1 MMNEKVTDTAT
12 KIIIIMII
20 FTMLGF
26 FGFLIYLFCYADIN
40 EDTISMNEPVYSEA
54 NIAYEE
60 NITEISQNKQTIEL
74 ISNSSNNSE
83 ILEGSSTKIKYY
95 YDQLENNAKIIYDA
109 LENNKDNFKKG
120 NYIVNLSTRFNSL
133 LHQSDGERLLT
144 DACQSAWDAFTYD
157 NPDIFYIE
165 LSKISLIT
173 EYTTIGNTTTYSVSI
188 GPGENRNYFQQSFS
202 SQLQVED
209 AIKEIEEIKNN
220 IIQTAS
226 GNDYDKVLKVHDTLA
241 NILEYETTISGV
253 NIHNIYGALKE
264 KKCVCEGYAKAL
276 KYILDSMNIPCI
288 LVSGIATN
296 TNGTT
301 ESHMWNYVKLDGNWY
316 GVDVTWDDP
325 IIMGAS
331 ITNNIRHTYLCKGSN
346 VFNKTHKINGQISQ
360 NGIVFLYPDLNTVDY
375 K

>member
-1 MMNEKVTDTAT
+1 MINEKVTDTAT